1 MGISSWLFGD
11 KYGTVTGG
19 EYNGAVIKLGTD
31 SKFSISKGTNAF
43 DFLLFV
49 TPFSKD
55 VKVYF
60 RDITSYKVISS
71 TFNTSNILI
80 EVGSQ
85 RHTLQIIG
93 QNCISNI
100 IGLIEQKGSLN

>member
-1 MGISSWLFGD
+1 MVLLSNW
-11 KYGTVTGG
+11 
-19 EYNGAVIKLGTD
+19 ED

-80 EVGSQ
+80 EVGPQ
-85 RHTLQIIG
+85 KHTLQIIG

-100 IGLIEQKGSLN
+100 IGLIEKGSLN